1 MLQERYYL
9 CTQKTTNQ
17 KLLLLTFMKDISSIS
32 LTMTET
38 SRSIYTDGSVTV
50 NIQTGNG
57 SYVKKD
63 RFTCYVYTED
73 YYPMCNSEE
82 SGEQLLKNGGA
93 IDIEIQCQ
101 RIWLPGNYK
110 LLVRDNM
117 NKSLIRV
124 GFQLDGLLK
133 IKQCNPELCAEG
145 SVDDILTSCIENT
158 EISWDEV
165 ATALGASQLRKYALE
180 CNQFKKYNDLRKG
193 LKGKELRSDR
203 NMLIYTINK
212 DWPIRTLEMLKKLC
226 VPGTYFTHIDCSTLF
241 TASTTTPNFALNE
254 KLHDTTSQVY
264 CLTNLGGLMSSNG
277 KTVVKKMI
285 DKMHEDGA
293 KYYLWLCGNRQEID
307 SILEV
312 HPLLREFFLRD
323 NYLEQ
328 QSYTGFELVQAFFS
342 ELENENLEPTDEF
355 KDVVSR
361 TILKCHQ
368 DGNLASW
375 SLDSVHR
382 LVVQDVRPRYIKRTL
397 GTIKNEGILPL
408 TVDDIDLDLLRHTN
422 SAFDESMKELYGMVG
437 LNDIKQSIE
446 TMANQIRFYMKR
458 REAGFR
464 TTNDSSHH
472 AIFTG
477 NPGTGKTTVAKLIGK
492 IYHSVGLLSKGE
504 VVCVDRTRL
513 IGRYVGE
520 TEDNMK
526 TVLEEAQGNVLFI
539 DEAYNLYDGA
549 DDHVDYG
556 NHVLDSLLTVL
567 AQPNPDMVIIFAG
580 YEKEMEAM
588 LNSNPGLTGR
598 FAYKFRFD
606 DYNAEQLMEIA
617 CNLFSHDEYVLTDE
631 AREMLMD
638 TIRETVSQRTKNF
651 GNARW
656 VKQFV
661 CNGIIPAMANRILST
676 ESNDYQ
682 HIEASDIRM
691 AFEKF
696 NPKVIELKSAY
707 RRVAGFS
714 A

>member
-1 MLQERYYL
+1 
-9 CTQKTTNQ
+9 
-17 KLLLLTFMKDISSIS
+17 
-32 LTMTET
+32 
-38 SRSIYTDGSVTV
+38 
-50 NIQTGNG
+50 
-57 SYVKKD
+57 
-63 RFTCYVYTED
+63 
-73 YYPMCNSEE
+73 
-82 SGEQLLKNGGA
+82 
-93 IDIEIQCQ
+93 
-101 RIWLPGNYK
+101 
-110 LLVRDNM
+110 
-117 NKSLIRV
+117 
-124 GFQLDGLLK
+124 
-133 IKQCNPELCAEG
+133 
-145 SVDDILTSCIENT
+145 
-158 EISWDEV
+158 
-165 ATALGASQLRKYALE
+165 
-180 CNQFKKYNDLRKG
+180 
-193 LKGKELRSDR
+193 
-203 NMLIYTINK
+203 
-212 DWPIRTLEMLKKLC
+212 
-226 VPGTYFTHIDCSTLF
+226 
-241 TASTTTPNFALNE
+241 
-254 KLHDTTSQVY
+254 
-264 CLTNLGGLMSSNG
+264 
-277 KTVVKKMI
+277 
-285 DKMHEDGA
+285 
-293 KYYLWLCGNRQEID
+293 
-307 SILEV
+307 LEV